1 MFTPLWALVQYDAT
15 TLRLIPSLLV
25 GACLGLG
32 MLASFAHLGT
42 KKNAWR
48 MLAHLKKSWLS
59 KEILFTLLFGAG
71 WLYTTWEVLF
81 LYRMTPESAGITATL
96 GLGLVYS
103 MAQVYRLA
111 TAPNWNTWR
120 TNVGFIVSA
129 FLLGLS
135 LMASLMVAEASFTGI
150 QLSALQAGTAEGGIM
165 LLLLIQLSLR
175 KEPFSNPLLDKVRVG
190 LTLAGVTLSLVAVTS
205 QAVWII
211 PFIFLTVLLEEGLGR
226 WLFYQSRTMS
236 GTFNTNLSSNM

>member
-1 MFTPLWALVQYDAT
+1 
-15 TLRLIPSLLV
+15 
-25 GACLGLG
+25 

-59 KEILFTLLFGAG
+59 REILFTLLFGTG
-71 WLYTTWEVLF
+71 WLFTTCEMIF
-81 LYRMTPESAGITATL
+81 LRRISPEAAGITAAL

-120 TNVGFIVSA
+120 TNFGFIVTA
-129 FLLGLS
+129 FLLGQ
-135 LMASLMVAEASFTGI
+135 SLMVSLLAAEASFTGI
-150 QLSALQAGTAEGGIM
+150 QLSALQREISGIGIM

-175 KEPFSNPLLDKVRVG
+175 KEPFSNPLLDKVRLG
-190 LTLAGVTLSLVAVTS
+190 LILAGVILSLAASISKV
-205 QAVWII
+205 VWII
-211 PFIFLTVLLEEGLGR
+211 PLIFLVVLLEEGLGR
-226 WLFYQSRTMS
+226 WLFYQSRTIS
-236 GTFNTNLSSNM
+236 GTFNADLSSNM